1 MFLSILQILLC
12 GEIPVRNV
20 ILLANFPLK
29 KKIKLPYDALN
40 IKTQRKEY
48 VRTLTKIMNDS
59 FGSAHLNAF

>member
-1 MFLSILQILLC
+1 MWGNTSKKCYIISQLPF
-12 GEIPVRNV
+12 E
-20 ILLANFPLK
+20 